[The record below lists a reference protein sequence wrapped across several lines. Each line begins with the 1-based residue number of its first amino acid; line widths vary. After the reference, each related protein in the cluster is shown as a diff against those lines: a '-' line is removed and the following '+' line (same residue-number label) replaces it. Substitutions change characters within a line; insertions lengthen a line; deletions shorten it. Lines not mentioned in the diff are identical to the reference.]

1 MVLEEK
7 WILLHDLVGLLW
19 SQYKAAM
26 GLSFLQRNRLR
37 DRVYDRT
44 RLLDP
49 RLDDGLLLCQ
59 LQNGRTTTL
68 RLKFD

>member
-59 LQNGRTTTL
+59 LQNGRTITL
-68 RLKFD
+68 RLKFN